1 MVVRK
6 KTKQEQAAIRKAT
19 LERKETA
26 RRNKAIEEAKRSV
39 EDDAEATVNEDE
51 ASAADVDAQV
61 VNTEDEG
68 SRNTPEHEGTDGR
81 ESLDSATGTASIS
94 STQKRKQL
102 RKWIADKKKRKI
114 AGIDDDGSS
123 YSGTESDKK
132 PAALPRSS
140 PQRPL
145 LTELRRAR
153 KEGNS
158 EDDDSSSD
166 EHEGKKLEPDALRA
180 ALIETEERLERAERQ
195 VRTVSRTR
203 ITDTFLEGQ
212 VRTWTKE
219 TLWKMCKFITN
230 DGTMHKVMQKA
241 SKHFKVDTAE
251 QQHWM
256 ATYSH
261 IVRDGLNQ
269 KRNACAQDLR
279 KTIKS
284 K

>member
-19 LERKETA
+19 LEKKVTA

-68 SRNTPEHEGTDGR
+68 SRNTPEHDGTDGR
-81 ESLDSATGTASIS
+81 KSLDSATGTASIS

-114 AGIDDDGSS
+114 AGIDDSGSS

-140 PQRPL
+140 PRRPL

-230 DGTMHKVMQKA
+230 DGTMHKVMHKA

>member
-61 VNTEDEG
+61 VNAKDEG
-68 SRNTPEHEGTDGR
+68 SRNTPEHDGTDGR
-81 ESLDSATGTASIS
+81 KSLDSATGTASIS
-94 STQKRKQL
+94 SPQKRKQL
-102 RKWIADKKKRKI
+102 QKWIADKKKRKI
-114 AGIDDDGSS
+114 AGRDDDSNS

-132 PAALPRSS
+132 QVALPKSS
-140 PQRPL
+140 PRRPL

-180 ALIETEERLERAERQ
+180 ALIETEERLERSERQ
-195 VRTVSRTR
+195 LRTISRTR

-230 DGTMHKVMQKA
+230 DGTMHKVMHKA

>member
-19 LERKETA
+19 LEKKVTA

-68 SRNTPEHEGTDGR
+68 SRNTPEHDGTDGR
-81 ESLDSATGTASIS
+81 KSLDSATGTASIS
-94 STQKRKQL
+94 SPQKRKQL
-102 RKWIADKKKRKI
+102 QKWIADKKKRKI
-114 AGIDDDGSS
+114 AGIDDDRSS

-166 EHEGKKLEPDALRA
+166 EHEGRKLEPDALRA

-230 DGTMHKVMQKA
+230 DGTMHKVMHKA

>member
-1 MVVRK
+1 MAVRK

-26 RRNKAIEEAKRSV
+26 RRNKAIEEAKISV
-39 EDDAEATVNEDE
+39 EDDAEATVNEDDE
-51 ASAADVDAQV
+51 ASTADLDAQV
-61 VNTEDEG
+61 LNTEDEG
-68 SRNTPEHEGTDGR
+68 SRNTPEHDGTDKR
-81 ESLDSATGTASIS
+81 KSLDSATGTASIS
-94 STQKRKQL
+94 SPQKRKQL
-102 RKWIADKKKRKI
+102 RKWIADKKKRKK
-114 AGIDDDGSS
+114 AGVDDDGSS

-140 PQRPL
+140 PRRPL

-166 EHEGKKLEPDALRA
+166 EHEENELEPGALRA

-195 VRTVSRTR
+195 VRTISRTR

-269 KRNACAQDLR
+269 KRNACAQG
-279 KTIKS
+279 S
-284 K
+284 A

>member
-1 MVVRK
+1 MAVRK

-26 RRNKAIEEAKRSV
+26 RRNKAIEEAKISV

-51 ASAADVDAQV
+51 ESTADVDAQV

-68 SRNTPEHEGTDGR
+68 SRNTPEHDGTDKR
-81 ESLDSATGTASIS
+81 KSLDSATGTASIS
-94 STQKRKQL
+94 SPQKRKQL
-102 RKWIADKKKRKI
+102 RKWIADKKKRKK
-114 AGIDDDGSS
+114 AGVDDDGSS

-140 PQRPL
+140 PRRPL

-166 EHEGKKLEPDALRA
+166 EHEGRKLEPDALRA

-195 VRTVSRTR
+195 VRTISRTR
-203 ITDTFLEGQ
+203 LTDTFLEGQ
-212 VRTWTKE
+212 VQTWTKE

-241 SKHFKVDTAE
+241 SKHFKVDTGE

>member
-19 LERKETA
+19 LEKKVTA

-114 AGIDDDGSS
+114 AGIDDDGGS

-166 EHEGKKLEPDALRA
+166 EHEGRKLEPDALRA

-203 ITDTFLEGQ
+203 ITDTFLEGR

-230 DGTMHKVMQKA
+230 DGTMHKVMHKA

>member
-19 LERKETA
+19 LEKKVTA
-26 RRNKAIEEAKRSV
+26 RRNKAIEEAKRSE

-61 VNTEDEG
+61 VNAKDEG

-81 ESLDSATGTASIS
+81 ESLECATGTASIS

-102 RKWIADKKKRKI
+102 QKWSADKKKRKI
-114 AGIDDDGSS
+114 AGIDDDGDS

-166 EHEGKKLEPDALRA
+166 EHEGRKLEPDALRA

-230 DGTMHKVMQKA
+230 DATMHKVMHKA
-241 SKHFKVDTAE
+241 SKHFKVDTEE

>member
-19 LERKETA
+19 LEKKVTA
-26 RRNKAIEEAKRSV
+26 RRNKAIEEAKRSE

-61 VNTEDEG
+61 VNAKDEG

-81 ESLDSATGTASIS
+81 ESLECATGTASIS

-102 RKWIADKKKRKI
+102 QKWSADKKKRKI
-114 AGIDDDGSS
+114 AGIDDDGDS

-140 PQRPL
+140 PRRPL

-166 EHEGKKLEPDALRA
+166 EHEGRKLEPDALRA

-230 DGTMHKVMQKA
+230 DGTMHKVMHKA